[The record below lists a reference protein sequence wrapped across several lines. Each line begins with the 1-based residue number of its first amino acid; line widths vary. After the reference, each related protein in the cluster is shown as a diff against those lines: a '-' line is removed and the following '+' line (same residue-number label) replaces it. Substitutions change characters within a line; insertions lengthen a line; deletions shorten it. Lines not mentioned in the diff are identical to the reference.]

1 MSLRLIKQIESNI
14 KTKMKQIKD
23 GEVTPKDS
31 GIGVQFTKLKSLDE
45 ASYEKFLSEYK
56 EILNKIK
63 S

>member
-14 KTKMKQIKD
+14 KTKMKQIKN

-31 GIGVQFTKLKSLDE
+31 AIGIQFTKLKSLDE

-56 EILNKIK
+56 EILSKLK